1 MSAPFPKLSSWF
13 RMNAAVE
20 FLAVLLWGVL
30 LVKYWVTGELNILI
44 HPNYFALT
52 VIGGV
57 VLLVLAGWKVW
68 EWIAWGRSRWGR
80 TSGNNGA
87 AASGNEQLQHI
98 SLFPPGWS
106 AAILLTAAIMGL
118 IFEPR
123 VFSSDK
129 ALNRGI
135 EDFMPITQVKA
146 QAFGKATSPE
156 DRSLVDWVRTLSVY
170 PEPDAYSGQPVKV
183 TGFVIHPPELGEEY
197 LLLARYIITC
207 CAADAY
213 PIGLPVKLPNNRSA
227 YPSDSWL
234 EVQGKMITETFDDR
248 RQLTIEAEEIA
259 AIEQPK
265 NPYEY

>member
-213 PIGLPVKLPNNRSA
+213 PIGLPVKLPKNRSA

-234 EVQGKMITETFDDR
+234 EVRGKMITETFDDR